1 MTNSSDNSVTIIE
14 QNINGLPNTVAL
26 IQSKSGINMEQ
37 ITQAMIPK
45 AIDLIFRTV
54 QRISH
59 EIQIVA
65 DLERFL
71 KEHNFDLKV
80 MPFGSATYGFGGS
93 NTDFNICL
101 LNNGGNKI
109 VYIRF
114 GSTVKFTFLLNTGY
128 IHFSGDASQN
138 NINNVFESFAKSFE
152 ESTGFMISNRIA
164 PRGLKSRLTAIHNAS
179 GISCT
184 LQIDANANKIE
195 SSQIIRNC
203 LLHSPICKYISD

>member
-54 QRISH
+54 KRISH

-71 KEHNFDLKV
+71 REHNFDLKV

-114 GSTVKFTFLLNTGY
+114 GSTVKFTFLLNIGVY
-128 IHFSGDASQN
+128 SLFRGR
-138 NINNVFESFAKSFE
+138 KS
-152 ESTGFMISNRIA
+152 
-164 PRGLKSRLTAIHNAS
+164 K
-179 GISCT
+179 
-184 LQIDANANKIE
+184 
-195 SSQIIRNC
+195 
-203 LLHSPICKYISD
+203 